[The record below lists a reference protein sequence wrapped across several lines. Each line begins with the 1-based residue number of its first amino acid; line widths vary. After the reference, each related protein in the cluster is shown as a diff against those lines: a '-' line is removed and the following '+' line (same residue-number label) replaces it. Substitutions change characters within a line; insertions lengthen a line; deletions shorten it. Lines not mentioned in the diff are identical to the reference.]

1 MKIKEI
7 ITESAHQH
15 DEDDYEDCRAC
26 SGTGEGRH
34 ESETCYACHGSGV
47 QPVEHDDDYDDYY
60 DEPDDEPSGDE
71 ESHYEKYMRVNN
83 LEEQDAST
91 KVKYGMPGFDD
102 EEQPVQETIVKKGG
116 EYEVQSKAG
125 KNLGHATT
133 KKGALKRLGQ
143 VEYFKHH
150 PSK

>member
-34 ESETCYACHGSGV
+34 EGETCYACLGSGV
-47 QPVEHDDDYDDYY
+47 QPVEHDDDYDDDYY
-60 DEPDDEPSGDE
+60 DEPDNEPSGDE

-83 LEEQDAST
+83 LEEDNATMRLTS
-91 KVKYGMPGFDD
+91 
-102 EEQPVQETIVKKGG
+102 KK
-116 EYEVQSKAG
+116 Q
-125 KNLGHATT
+125 N
-133 KKGALKRLGQ
+133 KRQ
-143 VEYFKHH
+143 I
-150 PSK
+150 